1 MTENGNYVNL
11 LKLVWK
17 NSWIHLKWAYFWR
30 VLAIWNYC
38 VTDQTTTRLS
48 CLVLTWSSSRNQ
60 LAYVALSLWGRRAG
74 TVHRLS
80 LRKLKIKM
88 NALVRARAVKSG
100 GTVSPL
106 DWSNS
111 RLAALRSWVGS
122 PARCHMPAKS
132 ASNVNKNRANSMQQP
147 HTLSTRVN
155 VT

>member
-1 MTENGNYVNL
+1 MRFIKFVKLIGYSYACNSLTCFEFKLNAMTGNGNYVNL
-11 LKLVWK
+11 LQLVWK

-30 VLAIWNYC
+30 VLALWNYC

-88 NALVRARAVKSG
+88 NALVRARAVNSG
-100 GTVSPL
+100 GTVSRL

-111 RLAALRSWVGS
+111 RLCL
-122 PARCHMPAKS
+122 PE
-132 ASNVNKNRANSMQQP
+132 
-147 HTLSTRVN
+147 
-155 VT
+155 